1 MTRPEFP
8 VGITERGA
16 GTMGSRIRKTCVAV
30 LGVLALTV
38 AMVAPTGAA
47 IDSATVLPT
56 PSTAADQSNFLEG
69 VSCVSASFCVAVG
82 SREPGAATQTLAL
95 AWNGSA
101 WTIQSTP
108 NAGTDQT
115 NILYDVSCVSASFCV
130 AVGRYYSAPA
140 DQTLAMVWDGS
151 VWAVQSTPNVGVNL
165 DNRLEDV
172 SCVSPTFCVAV
183 GNAYNGLST
192 ETVAMVWN
200 GSNWTV
206 QTTPNAYPTND
217 NYLDG
222 VSCLS
227 PSFCV
232 ATGAADNGT
241 NYETLAMVWDG
252 STWVIQTTPN
262 IGTGQSNRIDGV
274 SCVSPSFCVAAGDF
288 REAGQYRTMAMV
300 WDGSTWA
307 LQTTPNVG
315 ALSNEIDGISCASTT
330 LCVMVGYYD
339 DGTAQATVA
348 YVWDGAA
355 WSHQSTPNVAAT
367 DDDHL
372 NAVDCVSEGRCVA
385 VGDAE
390 DGSVWRTL
398 AMALTGP
405 EPVPTPTFTG

>member
-1 MTRPEFP
+1 
-8 VGITERGA
+8 
-16 GTMGSRIRKTCVAV
+16 MGSRIRKTCVAV

-47 IDSATVLPT
+47 IDAATVLPT
-56 PSTAADQSNFLEG
+56 PNAAADQSNFLEG

-82 SREPGAATQTLAL
+82 SRETVGATQTLSL
-95 AWNGSA
+95 AWDGSVWA
-101 WTIQSTP
+101 IQSTP

-130 AVGRYYSAPA
+130 AVGRYYSEPA

-165 DNRLEDV
+165 DNQLDGV

-183 GNAYNGLST
+183 GDAYNGTST
-192 ETVAMVWN
+192 QTVAMVWN
-200 GSNWTV
+200 GSVWTV
-206 QTTPNAYPTND
+206 QTTPNGYPSND
-217 NYLDG
+217 NYLNG

-227 PSFCV
+227 ASFCV

-241 NYETLAMVWDG
+241 NYETLATVWDG
-252 STWVIQTTPN
+252 STWAVQTTPN
-262 IGTGQSNRIDGV
+262 VGTGQSNRIEEV
-274 SCVSPSFCVAAGDF
+274 SCVSASFCVAAGDF

-315 ALSNEIDGISCASTT
+315 ALSNEINGISCTSTA

-339 DGTAQATVA
+339 DGTAEATVA
-348 YVWDGAA
+348 YVWDGSA
-355 WSHQSTPNVAAT
+355 WSRLVTPNVSASH
-367 DDDHL
+367 DDHL
-372 NAVDCVSEGRCVA
+372 NAVDCVSEWRCVA

-390 DGSVWRTL
+390 DGSLWRTL

-405 EPVPTPTFTG
+405 EPAPTPTFTG